1 LVDIRQGFAK
11 IALKRRGRLRLEAIP
26 RPTKRGELNMTAS
39 EKAAAVEEPA
49 DQRGA
54 GKEVDVTVDYLP
66 ATAAFHHE
74 YPRTETLASVRTD
87 ATVFFGVRDRQER
100 DKYEYFLEFDGK
112 RITDTSQTLSDLLS
126 PHKRKAEFHLVE
138 QITPGSIHT

>member
-1 LVDIRQGFAK
+1 MA
-11 IALKRRGRLRLEAIP
+11 
-26 RPTKRGELNMTAS
+26 AS

-49 DQRGA
+49 DQPGP

-74 YPRTETLASVRTD
+74 YQGTETLATVRTD
-87 ATVFFGVRDRQER
+87 AMVFFGVRDRQER
-100 DKYEYFLEFDGK
+100 DKYEYFLEFEGS
-112 RITDTSQTLSDLLS
+112 RVTNLSQTLGDLVG

-138 QITPGSIHT
+138 QITPGAIRV